1 MASKLRISPSS
12 GLPDFNRIPVS
23 GAWDFFAPQWETYQI
38 PGEQIRYRARR
49 HLISLIIDS
58 WEVMLASIVLVGLV
72 IVAGENNVNGWV
84 QGALAASA
92 LTALGWSA
100 VKALDWAVTR
110 IIVTNKRLL
119 ELGGFITTRENNL
132 PNSKLTDL
140 AFIHTV
146 PGKIFGYGFIRVESA
161 GQQQA
166 LNEIK
171 YLRMP
176 QAFLRQLGEVA
187 LK

>member
-1 MASKLRISPSS
+1 M
-12 GLPDFNRIPVS
+12 
-23 GAWDFFAPQWETYQI
+23 T
-38 PGEQIRYRARR
+38 
-49 HLISLIIDS
+49 
-58 WEVMLASIVLVGLV
+58 LV
-72 IVAGENNVNGWV
+72 IIAGDQRTNGWL
-84 QGALAASA
+84 QGFLAILALVAIGASA
-92 LTALGWSA
+92 L
-100 VKALDWAVTR
+100 KALDWAVTR

-140 AFIHTV
+140 AFVQSIA
-146 PGKIFGYGFIRVESA
+146 GKVFGFGYIRVESA

-166 LNEIK
+166 LSELK

-176 QAFLRQLGEVA
+176 QAFLRQLGQVA